1 MLAPLTPPFSPC
13 RLALTEKGETPQR
26 LHLPGR
32 DRNSCCRRRLLESC
46 PSAVVL
52 NRRTRPFN
60 RSDGRTPLRPRRHS
74 GGLSTEA
81 HCRFASLRFVPEPS
95 GASVDEESDRGFRSV
110 RGAFQWGGGNKLRG
124 WYLQP
129 KHRDATRVAISF
141 LVSTPATDREGR
153 GALDTVE
160 GCAVKRLLAHICDEG
175 THPDTMVLT
184 ALTQFSC
191 KWRLTVRCSGPG
203 ARQAPLSD
211 LALGEHAT
219 RLARAD

>member
-1 MLAPLTPPFSPC
+1 MSV
-13 RLALTEKGETPQR
+13 
-26 LHLPGR
+26 H
-32 DRNSCCRRRLLESC
+32 RRLNGVYVC
-46 PSAVVL
+46 
-52 NRRTRPFN
+52 
-60 RSDGRTPLRPRRHS
+60 
-74 GGLSTEA
+74 
-81 HCRFASLRFVPEPS
+81 
-95 GASVDEESDRGFRSV
+95 

-160 GCAVKRLLAHICDEG
+160 GCAVKRLLAHICDKE

-191 KWRLTVRCSGPG
+191 KVGHLF
-203 ARQAPLSD
+203 APLVRHAIVQKIKKNRK
-211 LALGEHAT
+211 ALNSLFL
-219 RLARAD
+219 RMSS